1 MSESK
6 TRLRDIARLAKVSP
20 ATVSRVANGNPQVDP
35 TIQATVLAAAKKL
48 GIDLTETRRNRTI
61 AFVLGNRDRV
71 NEFQSRILLGA
82 ENYCAQHNWDLLFI
96 SFRNDLSA
104 PPSNVQLPDAL
115 TKTNRVSGVILS
127 GTHSSSVLTALRE
140 KRIPFSVIANN
151 IVGEWRSEEF
161 DCVTS
166 DDIRGGAEM
175 TQYLISQGHRN
186 IWFIGDQRVPWFER
200 CGRGYRQVMEEAG
213 LAPHISELRA
223 DDRELGYLAVKSLLA
238 NRNRPTAIFGGND
251 DIASGVYQ
259 ALQESGVLIPD
270 DISVAGFNDTLGEL
284 LHPGLT
290 TAREFPREVGGHLA
304 EFVLRRIQDPSL
316 PPQQLTIPTVL
327 VKRESVRK
335 IGSTESASKHSDPI
349 SVG

>member
-1 MSESK
+1 M
-6 TRLRDIARLAKVSP
+6 
-20 ATVSRVANGNPQVDP
+20 
-35 TIQATVLAAAKKL
+35 
-48 GIDLTETRRNRTI
+48 
-61 AFVLGNRDRV
+61 
-71 NEFQSRILLGA
+71 GA

-104 PPSNVQLPDAL
+104 PPSNVQLPEAL
-115 TKTNRVSGVILS
+115 IKPNRVSGAILS
-127 GTHSSSVLTALRE
+127 GTHSASVLASLRE
-140 KRIPFSVIANN
+140 RRIPFSTTGNN
-151 IVGEWRSEEF
+151 IVGDWRPEEF
-161 DCVTS
+161 DCVTT
-166 DDIRGGAEM
+166 DDVRGAAEA

-186 IWFIGDQRVPWFER
+186 IWFIGNQRVPWFER

-213 LAPHISELRA
+213 LEPHFSELQA
-223 DDRELGYLAVKSLLA
+223 DDRELGYLAVKSLLT
-238 NRNRPTAIFGGND
+238 NRSRPTAIFGGND

-304 EFVLRRIQDPSL
+304 EFVLRRIQDPAL
-316 PPQQLTIPTVL
+316 PPQQLMIPTVL

-335 IGSTESASKHSDPI
+335 IESSEAAFRHPDHAIVS
-349 SVG
+349 

>member
-6 TRLRDIARLAKVSP
+6 TRLRDIAKLAKVSP

-35 TIQATVLAAAKKL
+35 TIQANVIAAAKKL
-48 GIDLTETRRNRTI
+48 GIDLTETRKNRMI
-61 AFVLGNRDRV
+61 AFVLGNRDRI

-82 ENYCAQHNWDLLFI
+82 ENYCAENNWDLLFI

-115 TKTNRVSGVILS
+115 TKMNRVSGVILS
-127 GTHSSSVLTALRE
+127 GTHSSSVVTALRE
-140 KRIPFSVIANN
+140 KRIPFSVTGNN
-151 IVGEWRSEEF
+151 IVGEWRPGEF
-161 DCVTS
+161 DCVTT
-166 DDIRGGAEM
+166 DDVRGGAEM

-200 CGRGYRQVMEEAG
+200 CGRGYKQVMEDAG
-213 LAPHISELRA
+213 LEPHFSELRA

-238 NRNRPTAIFGGND
+238 NHNRPTAIFGGND

-304 EFVLRRIQDPSL
+304 EFVLRR
-316 PPQQLTIPTVL
+316 
-327 VKRESVRK
+327 KRTARSNR
-335 IGSTESASKHSDPI
+335 SAWR
-349 SVG
+349 